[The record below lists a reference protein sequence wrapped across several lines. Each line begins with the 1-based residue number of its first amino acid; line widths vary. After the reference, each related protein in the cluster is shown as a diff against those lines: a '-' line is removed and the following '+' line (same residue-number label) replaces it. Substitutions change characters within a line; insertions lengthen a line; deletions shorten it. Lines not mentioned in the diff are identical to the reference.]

1 MVIHGTGRAGS
12 VSWRKVQTGQ
22 ISHCWAIGIGLAP
35 EFRGRGYGTEAH
47 RLLVRYLFAHTQL
60 NRIEATTEI
69 TNTGEQR
76 ALEKAGFTREGVLRR
91 ATFRAGRWHDQIIY
105 SVLRHEVE
113 LLEAPE
119 KEQALDLAVATLA
132 QGPDVFGDPED
143 HHESLEDQAPERHD
157 DNDEQWIADD
167 QRHDAEARASLERDD
182 GVHERAQHGQDQDQ
196 DVEHLDDLGGHERRE
211 AEVEQ
216 RAEEAL

>member
-1 MVIHGTGRAGS
+1 MVR
-12 VSWRKVQTGQ
+12 TGQ
-22 ISHCWAIGIGLAP
+22 VSHCWAIGIGLAP
-35 EFRGRGYGTEAH
+35 EFRGRGYGTEAQ

-76 ALEKAGFTREGVLRR
+76 ALEKAGFTREGVLRG

-119 KEQALDLAVATLA
+119 TEQAPA
-132 QGPDVFGDPED
+132 
-143 HHESLEDQAPERHD
+143 ES
-157 DNDEQWIADD
+157 
-167 QRHDAEARASLERDD
+167 S
-182 GVHERAQHGQDQDQ
+182 
-196 DVEHLDDLGGHERRE
+196 
-211 AEVEQ
+211 
-216 RAEEAL
+216 

>member
-1 MVIHGTGRAGS
+1 MDGQVSLRPVTEDDLSWLESLRNGPAATGAHEWHGWHDPGSQRRRWAESGLLSDNAGTLMVIHGTDRAGS
-12 VSWRKVQTGQ
+12 VSWRMVRTGQ
-22 ISHCWAIGIGLAP
+22 VSHCWAIGIGLAP
-35 EFRGRGYGTEAH
+35 EFRGRGYGTEAQ

-76 ALEKAGFTREGVLRR
+76 ALEKAGFTREGVLRG

-119 KEQALDLAVATLA
+119 TEQAPA
-132 QGPDVFGDPED
+132 
-143 HHESLEDQAPERHD
+143 ES
-157 DNDEQWIADD
+157 
-167 QRHDAEARASLERDD
+167 S
-182 GVHERAQHGQDQDQ
+182 
-196 DVEHLDDLGGHERRE
+196 
-211 AEVEQ
+211 
-216 RAEEAL
+216 